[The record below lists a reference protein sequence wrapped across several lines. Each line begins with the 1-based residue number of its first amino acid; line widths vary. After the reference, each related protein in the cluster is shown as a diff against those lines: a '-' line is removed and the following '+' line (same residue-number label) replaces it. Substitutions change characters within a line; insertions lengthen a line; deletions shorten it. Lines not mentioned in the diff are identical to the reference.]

1 MDLFLTDFHEKK
13 IQVSCKIYET
23 ARSFRAS
30 QVRLVS
36 QYVSALIKNDK
47 KSLEEF
53 FKEYEKFLEVW
64 A

>member
-1 MDLFLTDFHEKK
+1 MKRRSKSLVKFMKQP
-13 IQVSCKIYET
+13 I
-23 ARSFRAS
+23 RSFRAS